1 LYTSNASG
9 PEVLAAQ
16 LNQIGR
22 SRGWN
27 GGGEGIWIH
36 PPLLGERASFIQS
49 IFYIFCILEN
59 KHLEQKNCKPI
70 PI

>member
-22 SRGWN
+22 Y